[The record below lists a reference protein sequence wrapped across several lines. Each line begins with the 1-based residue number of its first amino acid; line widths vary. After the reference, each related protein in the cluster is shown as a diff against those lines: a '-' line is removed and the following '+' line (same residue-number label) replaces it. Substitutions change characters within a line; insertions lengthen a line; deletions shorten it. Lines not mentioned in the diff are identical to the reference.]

1 MNHQLQHEC
10 GRIERLQGSVTQCAK
25 QAKELESLQNM
36 LEDGGLLLGLER
48 IVVGMVVGIV
58 VGICCWDGCWDES

>member
-1 MNHQLQHEC
+1 VNHQLQHEC

-36 LEDGGLLLGLER
+36 LEDGGMGGLLGLLLGLLL
-48 IVVGMVVGIV
+48 G
-58 VGICCWDGCWDES
+58 